1 MAITAA
7 QINELRKATGAG
19 MLDCKKALEE
29 VEGDMEQAVDYL
41 RKKGLAAAS
50 KKAGRAAT
58 EGMVAAAVT
67 ANGNAGVLVEINSET
82 DFVAKNDKFQDF
94 VKQVADHVL
103 QKNPANI
110 EELMAQ
116 PFAGDASKTVQT
128 LLNEAIAVIG
138 ENMQIRR
145 FVSFSTDGGAVGS
158 YIHAGGKIG
167 VLVEA
172 TCDKADVC
180 SSEAFATVLKDVAMH
195 TAAASPQFLC
205 REDVSADVLE
215 REKEIYRAKARE
227 TGKPDNIIE
236 KIIGGQV
243 NKFYG
248 DICLLEQVYVKDTD
262 KTVQQYIDASAK
274 QLGCSITLKRF
285 AKFVLGEGLEKKE
298 SDFAAEVAAAAGLK

>member
-29 VEGDMEQAVDYL
+29 VGGDMEQAVDLL

-58 EGMVAAAVT
+58 EGMVTSAVAADGAS
-67 ANGNAGVLVEINSET
+67 GVLVEINSET

-103 QKNPANI
+103 QKNPVSL
-110 EELMAQ
+110 EELMSQ
-116 PFAGDASKTVQT
+116 PFAGDQSKSVQD
-128 LLNEAIAVIG
+128 LLTESIAVIG

-145 FVSFSTDGGAVGS
+145 FVSYRADAGVVGA

-172 TCDKADVC
+172 DCDKPELRNNESV
-180 SSEAFATVLKDVAMH
+180 ATLLKDVAMH
-195 TAAASPQFLC
+195 VAAAAPQFLC
-205 REDVSADVLE
+205 RDDVDAGLLE
-215 REKEIYRAKARE
+215 REKEIYRSKARE
-227 TGKPDNIIE
+227 TGKPENIIE

-248 DICLLEQVYVKDTD
+248 EICLLEQSFVKDTD
-262 KTVQQYIDASAK
+262 KSVQQYVNDCAK
-274 QLGCSITLKRF
+274 QLGCNITLKRF
-285 AKFVLGEGLEKKE
+285 ERFVLGEGLEKKE
-298 SDFAAEVAAAAGLK
+298 ADFAAEVAAAAGM

>member
-7 QINELRKATGAG
+7 QINELSKATGAG

-29 VEGDMEQAVDYL
+29 VGGEMEQAVDYL

-58 EGMVAAAVT
+58 EGMVAAAI
-67 ANGNAGVLVEINSET
+67 APNANAGVLVEINSET
-82 DFVAKNDKFQDF
+82 DFVAKNDKFQEF

-103 QKNPANI
+103 QKNPATV
-110 EELMAQ
+110 EELLAQ
-116 PFAGDASKTVQT
+116 PFVGDASKTVQT
-128 LLNEAIAVIG
+128 LLTEAITVIG

-145 FVSFSTDGGAVGS
+145 LVSFTAAGGAVGS

-172 TCDKADVC
+172 SCDNATVC
-180 SSEAFATVLKDVAMH
+180 SSEAFSTVLRDVAMH

-205 REDVSADVLE
+205 REDVCADVLE
-215 REKEIYRAKARE
+215 REKEIYRSKARE

-262 KTVQQYIDASAK
+262 KTVQQYLDACGK

-285 AKFVLGEGLEKKE
+285 AKFILGEGLEKKE